1 MSHRQTRSVCSAHVV
16 WPCLAVSRLVDVD
29 SRTPLPLAL
38 SPRRFLLALS
48 SSKRPEQIGK
58 VGYSRL
64 NTSFVAVKLIDIVAV
79 LIGFCGLRDFDPSIG
94 QRKHV

>member
-1 MSHRQTRSVCSAHVV
+1 
-16 WPCLAVSRLVDVD
+16 LVDVD

-38 SPRRFLLALS
+38 SPRQFLLALS

-94 QRKHV
+94 QRKHVYRLISRFHNVTSKEKAHDRL